1 MKMDGNTILITGG
14 GSGIGRGLAEA
25 FHHRGNQVI
34 ITGRGLSRL
43 KAVCEAN
50 PGMLAVE
57 LDVRDPAAVKRVA
70 AQMIADHPSLNVLI
84 NNAGIMELDDV
95 TGPVD
100 EELLVS
106 TVTTN
111 LGGPIRM
118 SGALVGHLKN
128 QKDAVIINVSSILAF
143 VPLVP
148 TAAYSATKAAL
159 HSYTLS
165 QRYKLRD
172 IGIHVIELAPPWVR
186 TNLLNSSEEERAMPL
201 DAFIE
206 DTMAMLATD
215 ADEILVGQAPQMR
228 ANPGPQEHGWVNQF
242 NDLIAAGPPLG

>member
-1 MKMDGNTILITGG
+1 MKMNGNTILITGG

-25 FHHRGNQVI
+25 FYERDNRVI
-34 ITGRGLSRL
+34 ITGRRL
-43 KAVCEAN
+43 AKLEAVCEAN
-50 PGMLAVE
+50 PGMVAVE
-57 LDVRDPAAVKRVA
+57 LDIRDPASVKRVT
-70 AQMIADHPSLNVLI
+70 AQLIHDHPSLNVLV

-95 TGPVD
+95 SGPVN
-100 EELLVS
+100 EELLIA

-118 SGALVGHLKN
+118 SGALVKHLERQDN
-128 QKDAVIINVSSILAF
+128 AAIINVSSILAF

-165 QRYKLRD
+165 QRYKLREF
-172 IGIHVIELAPPWVR
+172 GIRVIELAPPWVR
-186 TNLLNSSEEERAMPL
+186 TELLNSTEEERAMPL
-201 DAFIE
+201 GEFIE
-206 DTMAMLATD
+206 ATMKMLATD
-215 ADEILVGQAPQMR
+215 AEEILVGQAPQMR
-228 ANPGPQEHGWVNQF
+228 ANPGTNEHAWVNQF

>member
-1 MKMDGNTILITGG
+1 MKLNGNTLLITGG

-25 FHHRGNQVI
+25 FHRRGNQVI
-34 ITGRGLSRL
+34 ITGRRL
-43 KAVCEAN
+43 GRLEAVCSVN
-50 PGMLAVE
+50 PGMTAME
-57 LDVRDPAAVKRVA
+57 LDIRDPEAVKGVTRQV
-70 AQMIADHPSLNVLI
+70 IADHPGLNVLV

-95 TGPVD
+95 AGPVD
-100 EELLVS
+100 EESLVA
-106 TVTTN
+106 TLMTN

-128 QKDAVIINVSSILAF
+128 RPDAVIINVSSILAF

-165 QRYKLRD
+165 QRYELRGAG
-172 IGIHVIELAPPWVR
+172 IGVIEIAPPWVR
-186 TNLLNSSEEERAMPL
+186 TDLLNSLEEERAMPL

-206 DTMAMLATD
+206 GAMAMLETD
-215 ADEILVGQAPQMR
+215 ADEILVGQASQMR
-228 ANPGPQEHGWVNQF
+228 ANPGAAEHAWVNQF

>member
-1 MKMDGNTILITGG
+1 MKINGNTILITGG

-25 FHHRGNQVI
+25 FHIRGNQVI
-34 ITGRGLSRL
+34 ITGRRASRL
-43 KAVCEAN
+43 QAVCDAN
-50 PGMLAVE
+50 PGMIAVE
-57 LDVRDPAAVKRVA
+57 LDIRDPVAVKRVT
-70 AQMIADHPSLNVLI
+70 AQIAADHPTLNVLV

-95 TGPVD
+95 AGAVD
-100 EELLVS
+100 EEMLVA

-118 SGALVGHLKN
+118 SGA
-128 QKDAVIINVSSILAF
+128 VIINVSSILGF

-186 TNLLNSSEEERAMPL
+186 TELLNSLEEGRAMPL

-206 DTMAMLATD
+206 ATMAMLATD

-228 ANPGPQEHGWVNQF
+228 ANPGPQEHVWVNQF